1 MIEKIKKNWK
11 IILIF
16 VLVLFGMN
24 KCTVSCN
31 RQGEIDRLNVQI
43 EQMDSTYKYD
53 VSERDSKIELLTD
66 SLDDLNKDYNHLID
80 KYNITVESNSRMDEA
95 NRRAD
100 AANKRATNEANRAN
114 KLAKENQELK
124 NYNNEKN

>member
-1 MIEKIKKNWK
+1 MIKKIKKNWQV
-11 IILIF
+11 ILICI
-16 VLVLFGMN
+16 LVLFGMN

-31 RQGEIDRLNVQI
+31 RQVEIDRLNAQV

-53 VSERDSKIELLTD
+53 ISERDAQIEMLSD

-80 KYNITVESNSRMDEA
+80 KFNITVESNSRMDEA

-100 AANKRATNEANRAN
+100 AANNRAN
-114 KLAKENQELK
+114 KLAKENQQLK
-124 NYNNEKN
+124 NQ

>member
-1 MIEKIKKNWK
+1 MIEKIKKNWQV
-11 IILIF
+11 ILIC
-16 VLVLFGMN
+16 VLVLFSMN

-31 RQGEIDRLNVQI
+31 RQGEIDRLNAQI

-53 VSERDSKIELLTD
+53 VSERDSEIELLMD
-66 SLDDLNKDYNHLID
+66 SLDDLNKDYNHLVD

-100 AANKRATNEANRAN
+100 DANKRATSEANRAN

-124 NYNNEKN
+124 NQDKQ

>member
-1 MIEKIKKNWK
+1 MIEKIKKNWQV
-11 IILIF
+11 ILICI
-16 VLVLFGMN
+16 LVLFGMN

-31 RQGEIDRLNVQI
+31 RQGEIDRLNAQI

-53 VSERDSKIELLTD
+53 VSERDTEIELLTD
-66 SLDDLNKDYNHLID
+66 SLDDLNKDYKHLID
-80 KYNITVESNSRMDEA
+80 KFNITVESNSRMDEA

-100 AANKRATNEANRAN
+100 AANNRAN

-124 NYNNEKN
+124 KQDKQ